1 LPLKNVLL
9 IGAGVL
15 LLAVILSYAAILRLE
30 AGVLSS
36 IQDFEENIFKIGNRE
51 DKVIENNVFGYEG
64 KIKDFRSLWM
74 SRVKTANFFGNFE
87 GLVHPQVWF
96 SSFSLNPSEME
107 ASVSGKTINF
117 ETMEQQLLFLRSR
130 NDLVEGFD
138 LSELSLGDEGNV
150 NFGLNI
156 NFTPKIFEA
165 PEK

>member
-1 LPLKNVLL
+1 MPLKNTLL

-15 LLAVILSYAAILRLE
+15 LLAVILSYPAILRLE
-30 AGVLSS
+30 AEVLSS
-36 IQDFEENIFKIGNRE
+36 IQDFEESIFKIGDRE
-51 DKVIENNVFGYEG
+51 GKVIENNVFGYEG
-64 KIKDFRSLWM
+64 KIKDFGFLWTG
-74 SRVKTANFFGNFE
+74 RVKTANFFDNFD
-87 GLVHPQVWF
+87 GLVHPQVLF

-107 ASVSGKTINF
+107 ASVSGKTLNF